1 MPSGDRR
8 VDAEKRATLRRF
20 AALGA
25 ATPLAGLSA
34 GEAEAKTDGTD
45 ARDAILGYVN
55 ATPGAHFSKLRDDL
69 KLGTG
74 ETQHHLRRL
83 LDEGHASDASVSP
96 SDHRS
101 DGGALVSRRDG
112 DYRRFFVADRFST
125 FEQVALG
132 YLRRETPRGMLMTLL
147 RHPDATG
154 SEIASALDVSR
165 ATVSTYASQLDAA
178 GLLDRTDGY
187 AVSRPE
193 TVITLLVRYADSFDA
208 ETRAFAADADSLV
221 RYDP

>member
-1 MPSGDRR
+1 MPNGDRG
-8 VDAEKRATLRRF
+8 VDTKKRATLRRF

-34 GEAEAKTDGTD
+34 GEAQAKTAGND

-74 ETQHHLRRL
+74 ETQHHLRHL
-83 LDEGHASDASVSP
+83 LDDSSGSNAGGAASAQ
-96 SDHRS
+96 RS
-101 DGGALVSRRDG
+101 DGSALVSRRDG
-112 DYRRFFVADRFST
+112 DYRRFFIADRFST

-132 YLRRETPRGMLMTLL
+132 YLRRETPRGMLLTLL
-147 RHPDATG
+147 QHPGATG
-154 SEIASALDVSR
+154 SDIASALDVSR
-165 ATVSTYASQLDAA
+165 ATVSTHASQLDDA
-178 GLLDRTDGY
+178 GLLDRSDGY

-193 TVITLLVRYADSFDA
+193 TIITLLVRYADSFDA
-208 ETRAFAADADSLV
+208 ETRSFAADADTLV
-221 RYDP
+221 SYDP